1 MYFRLSTLVIF
12 AGLLMGAA
20 SNGWSVVSA
29 SDLITEMQV
38 PGHSLVIVDVR
49 EPELYKAGHIPG
61 AINIPYPGAKT
72 QALDE
77 LSPDQNIVF
86 VCHGG
91 PMGAELAAILDT
103 KGYKKVRNLTGGM
116 RQWSGPLE

>member
-1 MYFRLSTLVIF
+1 MYFRMSTLVIL

-20 SNGWSVVSA
+20 SGGLQLSSPE
-29 SDLITEMQV
+29 LIQEMQN
-38 PGHSLVIVDVR
+38 PAQSPVIVDVR
-49 EPELYKAGHIPG
+49 EPELFKAGHIPG

-72 QALDE
+72 RALEE
-77 LSPDQNIVF
+77 LTPDQNIVF

-91 PMGAELAAILDT
+91 PMGAELTRILAA
-103 KGYKKVRNLTGGM
+103 KGFKTVRNLTGGM